1 MRGVDVV
8 DPVRYL
14 KDLRKRDK
22 MEDLLQRLLVPEEGF
37 LVLNIAIAKLSN
49 VLPILGIDA

>member
-8 DPVRYL
+8 DPVRCL

-37 LVLNIAIAKLSN
+37 LVLNIAIVKT
-49 VLPILGIDA
+49 I